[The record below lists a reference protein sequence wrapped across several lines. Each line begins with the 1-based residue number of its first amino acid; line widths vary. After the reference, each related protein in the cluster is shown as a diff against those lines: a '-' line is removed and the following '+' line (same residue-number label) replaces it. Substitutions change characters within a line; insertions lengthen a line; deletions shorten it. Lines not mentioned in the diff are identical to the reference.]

1 MFCDLYEPEL
11 VNVTTQSDINQNQ
24 QHHTETESCQTMFTN
39 LR

>member
-11 VNVTTQSDINQNQ
+11 VNVTQSDINQNQ